1 MQKPYVV
8 VSLPEAKTGLS
19 NDEIA
24 SIHSALER
32 QRDHLAQC
40 ASQAI
45 AIGQAADQASK
56 LLNELQA
63 QYLPEGWYDCD
74 LHLDIKAV
82 FNDYVQSDAP
92 LEVSEVLDELGA
104 LFWCMRLNT
113 SSQEMISKLIS
124 GLNDLKELARYG
136 ICHVVSGHCVI
147 AATEPDADSEI
158 GERELWQ
165 AIHRLAALPTAVHQ
179 LLGIE
184 LPNNKRPAFLS
195 QVTNNATL
203 H

>member
-8 VSLPEAKTGLS
+8 VSLPDAKTVLS

-24 SIHSALER
+24 SIHRALET

-45 AIGQAADQASK
+45 AIGQTADRASE
-56 LLNELQA
+56 LLDDLQT

-74 LHLDIKAV
+74 LHMDIKEL
-82 FNDYVQSDAP
+82 FNDYVQSDEP

-104 LFWCMRLNT
+104 LFWCMRLNA
-113 SSQEMISKLIS
+113 SSQEMMSKLIS
-124 GLNDLKELARYG
+124 GLNSLIELASHGVY
-136 ICHVVSGHCVI
+136 HTVNGHCVI
-147 AATEPDADSEI
+147 AAAEPDADSEI
-158 GERELWQ
+158 GERELWR
-165 AIHRLAALPTAVHQ
+165 AIHRVAALPPAVHQ

-184 LPNNKRPAFLS
+184 LPNNKRSAFLS
-195 QVTNNATL
+195 QVTNHATL